1 MPKSLES
8 NSNRSAIKLQD
19 GLMRLTAPNP
29 SPMTYKG
36 TNTYILGQK
45 ELIIIDPGPNSK
57 THLRNLLE
65 VIPPNAKVTHIL
77 VTHSHLDHSELAPTL
92 SKIVNAPTFAFG
104 RALDGQ
110 SNNMKN
116 ICKMGLVSESFG
128 IDMEFVPHYFL
139 QVKEK
144 IISSEWEIVVHH
156 TPGHLCNH
164 VCYQY
169 FDILFTG
176 DHVMEWSTSV
186 ISPPEGDV
194 SQFINSCKEINKLQC
209 QKFYPGHGL
218 PVENPSGRIAEL
230 IEHRKK
236 REIEIHN
243 FLINNEATIS
253 QITKNV
259 YLDIDQ
265 KLLSVASR
273 NVKAHLIDLIIKKQ
287 VKVDDLSS
295 DNAIFSLI

>member
-1 MPKSLES
+1 MPRSLES
-8 NSNRSAIKLQD
+8 NSNQSAVKLQD

-57 THLRNLLE
+57 THIRNLLE
-65 VIPPNAKVTHIL
+65 IIPPNAKVTHIL

-92 SKIVNAPTFAFG
+92 SKIFNAPTFAFG

-110 SNNMKN
+110 SNDMKN
-116 ICKMGLVSESFG
+116 MCKMGLVSGSFG
-128 IDMEFVPHYFL
+128 IDMEFVPDYFL
-139 QVKEK
+139 PDKEK

-169 FDILFTG
+169 YDTLFTG
-176 DHVMEWSTSV
+176 DHVMEWSTSL

-209 QKFYPGHGL
+209 QKFYPGHGH
-218 PVENPSGRIAEL
+218 PVENPNGRIAEL
-230 IEHRKK
+230 IEHRKE
-236 REIEIHN
+236 RELEILN
-243 FLINNEATIS
+243 FLKSKEATIS
-253 QITKNV
+253 QITKSV
-259 YLDIDQ
+259 YLNID
-265 KLLSVASR
+265 KELLSVASR
-273 NVKAHLIDLIIKKQ
+273 NVRAHLVDLIIKKQ
-287 VKVDDLSS
+287 VKVDNISS
-295 DNAIFSLI
+295 DNAIYSLI